1 MTFSLVVSILLL
13 FSAPSFS
20 WAHPT
25 KSAENDNNIGVLTNV
40 FSKVGI
46 INGVNASQGEAP
58 YQIGLFLNGSF
69 QCGGSLIG
77 ELTVLSAA
85 HCIGGDLQT
94 QDFTIRYGTL
104 DIDEGGEEVK
114 VIKVI
119 PHPLYNEETIDY
131 DVSVLHLAKP
141 FKKGP
146 NAATIQLAR
155 KDPPDETAA
164 NVTGWGEVIIK
175 CM

>member
-1 MTFSLVVSILLL
+1 MASFVVFIFLFL
-13 FSAPSFS
+13 FSAPSFHLAS

-25 KSAENDNNIGVLTNV
+25 KNTGKIQAPFSNV
-40 FSKVGI
+40 NI

-77 ELTVLSAA
+77 YQTVLSAA
-85 HCIGGDLQT
+85 HCVAGNLNP

-104 DIDEGGEEVK
+104 DIDNGGEEVA

-119 PHPLYNEETIDY
+119 PHPLYNEQTIDY
-131 DVSVLHLAKP
+131 DVSLFHLATP
-141 FKKGP
+141 IKKGP
-146 NAATIQLAR
+146 NADYIEIAR
-155 KDPPDETAA
+155 QDPADGTQA
-164 NVTGWGEVIIK
+164 NVTGWGEVRNFY
-175 CM
+175 